1 MKLGLK
7 KQKWKNKKNY
17 DPNKKKQK
25 RKIKK
30 LRIKKILKTINYCN
44 SLQFRIQI

>member
-17 DPNKKKQK
+17 DPNKKNRK
-25 RKIKK
+25 RKYK
-30 LRIKKILKTINYCN
+30 N
-44 SLQFRIQI
+44 